1 MTKHRTITG
10 FVAVALLAAAATAA
24 IIRSPLTDRAIAPA
38 DVASLKVLTVDEN
51 KLRTQEFEN
60 QPLGTEK
67 PVRYA
72 LPSNIRTGTLTIRN
86 QPGPRDEHATSL
98 NLRGWDAR
106 VYRY

>member
-24 IIRSPLTDRAIAPA
+24 TMRSPLTDRAIAPA

-60 QPLGTEK
+60 QPLGTKK
-67 PVRYA
+67 PVRYEA
-72 LPSNIRTGTLTIRN
+72 IRANWKRYRSATKSN
-86 QPGPRDEHATSL
+86 E
-98 NLRGWDAR
+98 
-106 VYRY
+106 